1 MAEVVTQSTN
11 PAPGPDSWTRRLRL
25 RNTSLAFLAALTV
38 LVFAFSLWLNLDET
52 RTSRFHPDESRW
64 INRAHYIR
72 DLSDPLGATW
82 SDQYLI
88 RGQPPMGS
96 YVIGLGL
103 WLQGRD
109 VTTNGPWDF
118 HRGDEWNVNW
128 NATYGNMPAQA
139 DLEASRRTNAVIGAL
154 TVALVFWIGTRL
166 TNWIGGLAGALFL
179 AINPLHTGLSSQAL
193 SDALLTLIIAAA
205 TLVIMALADRPTWP
219 RLILLGVLL
228 GAGASAK
235 LSPLFLAAGLA
246 GIGAVLLVDPWLRR
260 IPWLGRLWAWLCPN
274 NRPRQLRLGWMLMA
288 LPVIT
293 FTFFILSYPYLW
305 SDPITRTR
313 NLIDFRQRE
322 MESQARIWDD
332 RSVDTRLEAL
342 DRTWTAFAD
351 RYTSTGHL
359 IEKAGDYLDR
369 DWGRQSGID
378 PPFELAGLIVFLAIA
393 LNRGV
398 LSRHFMALALI
409 GGQAAA
415 IVAGMRVD
423 FNRYYLP
430 ILLFFAVCVGVL
442 VGAAWQY
449 LPRLY
454 VAVTSRIRPPARRRH
469 PTAIPA
475 D

>member
-1 MAEVVTQSTN
+1 MAEAHNGSRKT
-11 PAPGPDSWTRRLRL
+11 PAGSAAWPRRPRVRDTPWALL
-25 RNTSLAFLAALTV
+25 VGLALF
-38 LVFAFSLWLNLDET
+38 VFAFSLWMNLDEI
-52 RTSRFHPDESRW
+52 RASRFHPDESRW
-64 INRAHYIR
+64 INRAYYIR
-72 DLSDPLGATW
+72 ELGDPFGETW

-103 WLQGRD
+103 LLQGHD

-128 NATYGNMPAQA
+128 NATYGNMPSQA
-139 DLEASRRTNAVIGAL
+139 DLEASRKTNAVIGAL
-154 TVALVFWIGTRL
+154 TVAAVFVIATRL

-179 AINPLHTGLSSQAL
+179 AYNPLQTGLSSQAL
-193 SDALLTLIIAAA
+193 SDALLGLIIALA

-246 GIGAVLLVDPWLRR
+246 VIGAVLLLDPWLRR
-260 IPWLGRLWAWLCPN
+260 VPLLGRLAAWRGPA
-274 NRPRQLRLGWMLMA
+274 NRPRQLRLGWMLLA

-293 FTFFILSYPYLW
+293 SAFFVLSYPYLW
-305 SDPITRTR
+305 PDPVGRTM
-313 NLIDFRQRE
+313 NLIEFRQQE
-322 MESQARIWDD
+322 MESQARIWGD
-332 RSVDTRLEAL
+332 RAVDTRFEAL
-342 DRTWTAFAD
+342 ERTWAGFAD
-351 RYTSTGHL
+351 RYTTSGRVV
-359 IEKAGDYLDR
+359 EKVGEIFGQ
-369 DWGRQSGID
+369 DWARRGYD
-378 PPFELAGLIVFLAIA
+378 PPLELAGLLVFAAIA
-393 LNRGV
+393 LNRGM

-415 IVAGMRVD
+415 IVVGMRVD

-430 ILLFFAVCVGVL
+430 ILLFFAVCIGVL
-442 VGAAWQY
+442 AGAAWDH
-449 LPRLY
+449 LPRFFAA
-454 VAVTSRIRPPARRRH
+454 VAARRRA
-469 PTAIPA
+469 PVRRRETSAAPA

>member
-1 MAEVVTQSTN
+1 MHDTPWALLV
-11 PAPGPDSWTRRLRL
+11 A
-25 RNTSLAFLAALTV
+25 LALF
-38 LVFAFSLWLNLDET
+38 VFGFSLWMNIDET
-52 RTSRFHPDESRW
+52 RTTRFHPDESRW
-64 INRAHYIR
+64 VNRAHYIR
-72 DLSDPLGATW
+72 DLRDPLGETW

-103 WLQGRD
+103 LLQGRD

-139 DLEASRRTNAVIGAL
+139 DLEAGRRTNAAIGAL
-154 TVALVFWIGTRL
+154 TVALVFLIATRL

-179 AINPLHTGLSSQAL
+179 AANPLQTVLSSQAL
-193 SDALLTLIIAAA
+193 SDALLGLIVAFA
-205 TLVIMALADRPTWP
+205 TLVIMALSDRPTWP

-235 LSPLFLAAGLA
+235 LSPLFLAFALA
-246 GIGAVLLVDPWLRR
+246 GIGVVLLSDPWLRR
-260 IPWLGRLWAWLCPN
+260 IPRLGRLWAWLCPAD
-274 NRPRQLRLGWMLMA
+274 RPRQIRLGWMLLA

-293 FTFFILSYPYLW
+293 VTFFVLSYPYLW
-305 SDPITRTR
+305 PDPVGRTM
-313 NLIDFRQRE
+313 NLIDFRQQE

-332 RSVDTRLEAL
+332 RAVDTRIEAL

-351 RYTSTGHL
+351 RYTTSGR
-359 IEKAGDYLDR
+359 IVEKAGGFLGQ
-369 DWGRQSGID
+369 DWGRRGYD
-378 PPFELAGLIVFLAIA
+378 PPFELAGLLAFAAIA
-393 LNRGV
+393 LSRGV

-415 IVAGMRVD
+415 IVVGMRVD

-442 VGAAWQY
+442 AGAAWDH
-449 LPRLY
+449 LPRIY
-454 VAVTSRIRPPARRRH
+454 
-469 PTAIPA
+469 TAITARNRASVRPRETSAAPA